1 MQWAIWGILAA
12 GVIYLA
18 ITFNR
23 LVSLNKRADGAWSDI
38 DVQLKRRWDLIPS
51 LVETVSGYA
60 RHESNTLEEVT
71 RARTDASHAAN
82 LAERG
87 RNEQFLSSAVSRL
100 FAVAEAYPDLKA
112 NQNFQNLQ
120 QNLVDTEDQIQH
132 ARRYYNAV
140 IRDYNTLV
148 QGFPS
153 VLVAKVSGF
162 GERAFFQIDA
172 DQRATPQ
179 VAFQSRP
186 APSPRPDAPK
196 GDR

>member
-1 MQWAIWGILAA
+1 MQWAIWGLLAA

-18 ITFNR
+18 VTFNR

-38 DVQLKRRWDLIPS
+38 DVQLKRRWDLIPT

-60 RHESNTLEEVT
+60 RHESETLQEVT
-71 RARTDASHAAN
+71 TARSGASHAAN
-82 LAERG
+82 LTERG
-87 RNEQFLSSAVSRL
+87 RNEQVLSSAVSRL

-120 QNLVDTEDQIQH
+120 QNLVETEDQIQH

-153 VLVAKVSGF
+153 ALVAKVSGF

-179 VAFQSRP
+179 VDLQSRSAVGPRRDP
-186 APSPRPDAPK
+186 AK
-196 GDR
+196 GEE